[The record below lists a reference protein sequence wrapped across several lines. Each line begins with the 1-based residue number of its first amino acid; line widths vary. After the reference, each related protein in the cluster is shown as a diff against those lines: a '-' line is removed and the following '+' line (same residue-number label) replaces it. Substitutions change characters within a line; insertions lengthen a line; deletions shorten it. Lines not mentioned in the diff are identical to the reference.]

1 MQQQLS
7 MAGIIEELMG
17 DETKAMELR
26 QGFAPMYPAYEVVNG
41 IYPQVFADVN
51 ENPYQYVL
59 KPQREGGGFNLWGE
73 EIVSTLKRND
83 RYHRKMGMM
92 SRQEL
97 ENLILMKRIFP
108 EEHECVHVK
117 MGVSSVYPS
126 LSEIGFYSC
135 VLFDTDKKSMLFAKD
150 VGVLVRTKVSDSLE
164 GGVSAGFAVL
174 DSPIVVTQLI
184 VCLIFVGRFR
194 SCLFMLWKNN

>member
-7 MAGIIEELMG
+7 VAGVVEELIG
-17 DETKAMELR
+17 DKAKAMEIR
-26 QGFAPMYPAYEVVNG
+26 QCFAPMYSAYEVVNG
-41 IYPQVFADVN
+41 VYPQVFADVT
-51 ENPYQYVL
+51 ENPYLYVL
-59 KPQREGGGFNLWGE
+59 KPQREGGGFNIWGE

-83 RYHRKMGMM
+83 RYCLKEDMM
-92 SRQEL
+92 SRREL

-117 MGVSSVYPS
+117 MGVGSVHPS

-135 VLFDTDKKSMLFAKD
+135 VLFDTDKRSMEFVKD
-150 VGVLVRTKVSDSLE
+150 VGVLVRTKVSDSFE

-174 DSPIVVTQLI
+174 DSPIVVAHFI
-184 VCLIFVGRFR
+184 VC
-194 SCLFMLWKNN
+194 

>member
-1 MQQQLS
+1 MLLHLTGCKKRQQQLS

-26 QGFAPMYPAYEVVNG
+26 QCFAPMYPAYEVVNG

-117 MGVSSVYPS
+117 MGVSSVHPS

-184 VCLIFVGRFR
+184 VC
-194 SCLFMLWKNN
+194 

>member
-26 QGFAPMYPAYEVVNG
+26 QCFAPMYPAYEVVNG

-83 RYHRKMGMM
+83 RYHRKMSMM

-117 MGVSSVYPS
+117 MGVSSVHPS

-184 VCLIFVGRFR
+184 VC
-194 SCLFMLWKNN
+194 

>member
-17 DETKAMELR
+17 DEAKAMELR
-26 QGFAPMYPAYEVVNG
+26 QCFAPMYPAYDVVNG
-41 IYPQVFADVN
+41 TYPQVFADVN
-51 ENPYQYVL
+51 ENPYRYVL

-83 RYHRKMGMM
+83 RYGRNMGMM
-92 SRQEL
+92 NRQEL

-117 MGVSSVYPS
+117 MSVGSVHPS

-135 VLFDTDKKSMLFAKD
+135 VLFDTDKRLMLFAKD

-174 DSPIVVTQLI
+174 DSPIVVSQLI
-184 VCLIFVGRFR
+184 VC
-194 SCLFMLWKNN
+194 

>member
-26 QGFAPMYPAYEVVNG
+26 QCFAPMYPAYEVVNG

-92 SRQEL
+92 TRQEL